1 MRSTTRSIT
10 RSAITRSATSRSA
23 RTHSVG
29 TAKRR
34 IGTVAAVAAA
44 GVLLLAGPASAHVT
58 VQPSTAVKGAS
69 DQTFSFR
76 VPNEKDTA
84 STTELQVFFPT
95 ATPIASV
102 LVAPT
107 PGWKATITNV
117 KLATP
122 IQTDDG
128 AITNA
133 VSEITWTGGSIA
145 PGYYQDFTVDM
156 GQLPSNTGSLTFK
169 ALQTYSDGSIVRWI
183 QNEVPGQPEPANP
196 APVLTLT
203 NAAATTPQASA
214 PQTTA
219 PAAAAKV
226 SSSDTVA
233 RVLGGIGVV
242 IGLLGVAFG
251 FLGWRRGSSRS
262 AS

>member
-1 MRSTTRSIT
+1 MRIAMGTANRSTVGRSTVGRSTRSG
-10 RSAITRSATSRSA
+10 
-23 RTHSVG
+23 V
-29 TAKRR
+29 KRR
-34 IGTVAAVAAA
+34 VGTVAAVAAA

-84 STTELQVFFPT
+84 NTTEVQVYFPT
-95 ATPIASV
+95 ADPIASV

-107 PGWKATITNV
+107 PGWTAHITSV

-133 VSEITWTGGSIA
+133 VSEITWTGGKIA

-169 ALQTYSDGSIVRWI
+169 ALQTYSDGTIVRWI

-203 NAAATTPQASA
+203 NAAGGSS
-214 PQTTA
+214 TA
-219 PAAAAKV
+219 PAKTTTTAAAPAA
-226 SSSDTVA
+226 SSSDTIA
-233 RVLGGIGVV
+233 RVLGGVGVL
-242 IGLLGVAFG
+242 IGLLGVGFG
-251 FLGWRRGSSRS
+251 YLGWRRGGNRTG
-262 AS
+262 A

>member
-1 MRSTTRSIT
+1 MRIAMPTAPRST
-10 RSAITRSATSRSA
+10 
-23 RTHSVG
+23 V
-29 TAKRR
+29 KRR
-34 IGTVAAVAAA
+34 VGTVAAVAAA

-76 VPNEKDTA
+76 VPNEKDNA
-84 STTELQVFFPT
+84 STTELQVFFP
-95 ATPIASV
+95 AADPIASV

-107 PGWKATITNV
+107 PGWKASITNV

-169 ALQTYSDGSIVRWI
+169 ALQTYSDGTIVRWI

-203 NAAATTPQASA
+203 DAAGSTG
-214 PQTTA
+214 TA
-219 PAAAAKV
+219 PAKPVPTAAAKV
-226 SSSDTVA
+226 STSDTTA

-251 FLGWRRGSSRS
+251 FLGWRRGGNRS
-262 AS
+262 NA

>member
-1 MRSTTRSIT
+1 MRTTT
-10 RSAITRSATSRSA
+10 T
-23 RTHSVG
+23 V
-29 TAKRR
+29 KRR
-34 IGTVAAVAAA
+34 VGTVAAVAAA
-44 GVLLLAGPASAHVT
+44 GVLLIAGPASAHVT
-58 VQPSTAVKGAS
+58 VQPPTAVKGAS

-76 VPNEKDTA
+76 VPNEKDNA
-84 STTELQVFFPT
+84 STTEVQVYFPS
-95 ATPIASV
+95 AEPIASV

-107 PGWKATITNV
+107 PGWKASITSV

-128 AITNA
+128 AITDA
-133 VSEITWTGGSIA
+133 VSSITWTGGSIA

-156 GQLPSNTGSLTFK
+156 GQLPSNTDALTFK

-203 NAAATTPQASA
+203 DAAAPAGSSSAGAKAAAT
-214 PQTTA
+214 
-219 PAAAAKV
+219 AAAP
-226 SSSDTVA
+226 SGSGSDTLA

-242 IGLLGVAFG
+242 IGLLGVGFG
-251 FLGWRRGSSRS
+251 YLGWRRGGSSGSGRGTGGSS
-262 AS
+262 AGA

>member
-1 MRSTTRSIT
+1 MRTTVRTSTP
-10 RSAITRSATSRSA
+10 
-23 RTHSVG
+23 V
-29 TAKRR
+29 KRR

-76 VPNEKDTA
+76 VPNEKDNA
-84 STTELQVFFPT
+84 STTKVQVYFP
-95 ATPIASV
+95 AADPIASV

-107 PGWKATITNV
+107 PGWTASITTV

-128 AITNA
+128 AITDA
-133 VSEITWTGGSIA
+133 VSAITWTGGSIA

-156 GQLPSNTGSLTFK
+156 GQLPSNTDALTFK
-169 ALQTYSDGSIVRWI
+169 ALQTYSDGTIVRWI
-183 QNEVPGQPEPANP
+183 QADEPGQPEPANP

-203 NAAATTPQASA
+203 DAAAPAG
-214 PQTTA
+214 A
-219 PAAAAKV
+219 PAASSTKATTTAAA
-226 SSSDTVA
+226 SSGSDSDTLA
-233 RVLGGIGVV
+233 RVLGGVGVV
-242 IGLLGVAFG
+242 VGLLGVAFG
-251 FLGWRRGSSRS
+251 FLGWRRGSSS
-262 AS
+262 AAGRGTGSSSGA

>member
-1 MRSTTRSIT
+1 MRSTTSM
-10 RSAITRSATSRSA
+10 
-23 RTHSVG
+23 
-29 TAKRR
+29 KRR
-34 IGTVAAVAAA
+34 VGTVAAVAAA
-44 GVLLLAGPASAHVT
+44 GVLLVAGPASAHVT
-58 VQPSTAVKGAS
+58 VQPSTAAAGAS

-76 VPNEKDTA
+76 VPNEKDNA

-107 PGWKATITNV
+107 PGWKATITSV

-156 GQLPSNTGSLTFK
+156 GQLPSNAGSLTFK
-169 ALQTYSDGSIVRWI
+169 ALQTYSDGTIVRWI
-183 QNEVPGQPEPANP
+183 QSEQPGQPEPANP

-203 NAAATTPQASA
+203 NASANPSASA
-214 PQTTA
+214 TA
-219 PAAAAKV
+219 AGKTETAA
-226 SSSDTVA
+226 SSDSGSGSDSDTLA

-242 IGLLGVAFG
+242 VGLLGVGFG
-251 FLGWRRGSSRS
+251 YLGWRRGGSNGSGSGSSGTH
-262 AS
+262 A

>member
-1 MRSTTRSIT
+1 MRITMRTALRST
-10 RSAITRSATSRSA
+10 
-23 RTHSVG
+23 G
-29 TAKRR
+29 TARR
-34 IGTVAAVAAA
+34 RTATVAAVAAA

-76 VPNEKDTA
+76 VPNEKDNA

-95 ATPIASV
+95 ADPIASV

-183 QNEVPGQPEPANP
+183 QSDVPGQPEPANP

-203 NAAATTPQASA
+203 NAAGPSASPAPVTTTA
-214 PQTTA
+214 A
-219 PAAAAKV
+219 PAA
-226 SSSDTVA
+226 SSSDTTA

-251 FLGWRRGSSRS
+251 FLGWRRGGNSGRTG
-262 AS
+262 A

>member
-1 MRSTTRSIT
+1 MRTT
-10 RSAITRSATSRSA
+10 TSL
-23 RTHSVG
+23 
-29 TAKRR
+29 KRR
-34 IGTVAAVAAA
+34 VATVSGLAAA
-44 GVLLLAGPASAHVT
+44 GVLLLAGPAFAHVT
-58 VQPSTAVKGAS
+58 VQPSTAVAGAS

-107 PGWKATITNV
+107 PGWKATITSV

-133 VSEITWTGGSIA
+133 VSEITWTGGNIE

-156 GQLPSNTGSLTFK
+156 GQLPSNAGSLTFK

-183 QNEVPGQPEPANP
+183 QNDVPGQPEPANP

-203 NAAATTPQASA
+203 SASTTGSGA
-214 PQTTA
+214 TA
-219 PAAAAKV
+219 PAKTTTTAA
-226 SSSDTVA
+226 SSGSGSDSDTLA
-233 RVLGGIGVV
+233 RVLGGAGLVV
-242 IGLLGVAFG
+242 GLLGVAFG
-251 FLGWRRGSSRS
+251 FLGWRRGGSSTR
-262 AS
+262 A

>member
-1 MRSTTRSIT
+1 MRIAMGTADRPTAERSTGKRS
-10 RSAITRSATSRSA
+10 SS
-23 RTHSVG
+23 
-29 TAKRR
+29 AKRR
-34 IGTVAAVAAA
+34 LGTVAAVAAA

-76 VPNEKDTA
+76 VPNEKTNA
-84 STTELQVFFPT
+84 NTTEVQVYFPT
-95 ATPIASV
+95 ADPIASV

-107 PGWKATITNV
+107 PGWTASITSV

-133 VSEITWTGGSIA
+133 VSEITWTGGKIA

-169 ALQTYSDGSIVRWI
+169 ALQTYSDGTIVRWI

-196 APVLTLT
+196 APVLTLV
-203 NAAATTPQASA
+203 NAAAGDGAAPAKATT
-214 PQTTA
+214 TTAA
-219 PAAAAKV
+219 PAA
-226 SSSDTVA
+226 STSDTTA
-233 RVLGGIGVV
+233 RVLGGVGVL
-242 IGLLGVAFG
+242 IGLLGVGFG
-251 FLGWRRGSSRS
+251 YLGWRRGGNRTG
-262 AS
+262 A

>member
-1 MRSTTRSIT
+1 MRIAMRSTSGSVSG
-10 RSAITRSATSRSA
+10 SASAPTTGSA
-23 RTHSVG
+23 V
-29 TAKRR
+29 RR
-34 IGTVAAVAAA
+34 RVGTVAAVAAA

-76 VPNEKDTA
+76 VPNEKDNA
-84 STTELQVFFPT
+84 STIELQVYFPT

-107 PGWKATITNV
+107 PGWTASITSV

-133 VSEITWTGGSIA
+133 VSEITWTGGKIA

-156 GQLPSNTGSLTFK
+156 GQLPSTTGSLAFK
-169 ALQTYSDGSIVRWI
+169 ALQTYSDGTVVRWI

-203 NAAATTPQASA
+203 DAAPSSA
-214 PQTTA
+214 PAPAKPSTTAAA
-219 PAAAAKV
+219 PAA
-226 SSSDTVA
+226 STSDTTA
-233 RVLGGIGVV
+233 RVLGGIGVLV
-242 IGLLGVAFG
+242 GLLGVGFG
-251 FLGWRRGSSRS
+251 FLGWRRGGNRPS
-262 AS
+262 A

>member
-1 MRSTTRSIT
+1 MRTT
-10 RSAITRSATSRSA
+10 TSL
-23 RTHSVG
+23 
-29 TAKRR
+29 KRR
-34 IGTVAAVAAA
+34 VATVSGLSAA
-44 GVLLLAGPASAHVT
+44 GVLLLAGPAFAHVT
-58 VQPSTAVKGAS
+58 VQPSTAVAGAS

-107 PGWKATITNV
+107 PGWKATITSV

-133 VSEITWTGGSIA
+133 VSEITWTGGNIE

-156 GQLPSNTGSLTFK
+156 GQLPSNAGSLTFK
-169 ALQTYSDGSIVRWI
+169 ALQTYSDGTVVRWI
-183 QNEVPGQPEPANP
+183 QNDVPGQPEPANP

-203 NAAATTPQASA
+203 SASATGAPTGGSTAAART
-214 PQTTA
+214 TTA
-219 PAAAAKV
+219 AG
-226 SSSDTVA
+226 SGSGSDSDALA
-233 RVLGGIGVV
+233 RVLGGAGLV

-251 FLGWRRGSSRS
+251 FLGWRRGNSGTR
-262 AS
+262 A

>member
-1 MRSTTRSIT
+1 MRT
-10 RSAITRSATSRSA
+10 SAI
-23 RTHSVG
+23 V
-29 TAKRR
+29 KRR
-34 IGTVAAVAAA
+34 VGLVAAA
-44 GVLLLAGPASAHVT
+44 TATGVLLLAGTASAHVT

-76 VPNEKDTA
+76 VPNEKDNA
-84 STTELQVFFPT
+84 STTEVQVYFPS
-95 ATPIASV
+95 ADPIASV

-128 AITNA
+128 AITDA
-133 VSEITWTGGSIA
+133 VSSITWTGGSIA

-169 ALQTYSDGSIVRWI
+169 ALQTYSDGTVVRWI
-183 QNEVPGQPEPANP
+183 QDEEPGQPEPANP

-203 NAAATTPQASA
+203 NAAPASGSSTGSTKATTTAAASSSTSD
-214 PQTTA
+214 TTA
-219 PAAAAKV
+219 
-226 SSSDTVA
+226 
-233 RVLGGIGVV
+233 RILGGVGVV
-242 IGLLGVAFG
+242 VGLLGVAFG
-251 FLGWRRGSSRS
+251 FLGWRRGGTSGTGRGTGGTS
-262 AS
+262 AGA

>member
-1 MRSTTRSIT
+1 MRSTTRSTTPATTPATGRT
-10 RSAITRSATSRSA
+10 R
-23 RTHSVG
+23 
-29 TAKRR
+29 RR
-34 IGTVAAVAAA
+34 VATVAAVAAA

-76 VPNEKDTA
+76 VPNEKDNA
-84 STTELQVFFPT
+84 STTEIQVFFPA

-156 GQLPSNTGSLTFK
+156 GQLPSNTDALTFK

-183 QNEVPGQPEPANP
+183 QNDVPGQPEPANP

-203 NAAATTPQASA
+203 DAAGSGTSTPPPA
-214 PQTTA
+214 PTK
-219 PAAAAKV
+219 AAAAA
-226 SSSDTVA
+226 STGSDSDTTA

-251 FLGWRRGSSRS
+251 FLGWRRGGSSRTG
-262 AS
+262 A

>member
-1 MRSTTRSIT
+1 MRTTL
-10 RSAITRSATSRSA
+10 
-23 RTHSVG
+23 RTAPRTTG

-76 VPNEKDTA
+76 VPNEKDNA
-84 STTELQVFFPT
+84 STTEVQVYFPT
-95 ATPIASV
+95 ADPIASV

-107 PGWKATITNV
+107 PGWKASITNV

-128 AITNA
+128 AITDA
-133 VSEITWTGGSIA
+133 VSSITWTGGSIA

-169 ALQTYSDGSIVRWI
+169 ALQTYSDGSVVRWI
-183 QNEVPGQPEPANP
+183 QNDVPGQPEPANP

-203 NAAATTPQASA
+203 DAAATGGS
-214 PQTTA
+214 TA
-219 PAAAAKV
+219 PAKPTVTAAPAA
-226 SSSDTVA
+226 STSDTTA

-251 FLGWRRGSSRS
+251 FLGWRRGGNRTG
-262 AS
+262 A

>member
-1 MRSTTRSIT
+1 MRSTTRST
-10 RSAITRSATSRSA
+10 TSATGS
-23 RTHSVG
+23 
-29 TAKRR
+29 AKRR
-34 IGTVAAVAAA
+34 IATVSAIAAA

-76 VPNEKDTA
+76 VPNEKDNA
-84 STTELQVFFPT
+84 STTELQVYFPT

-128 AITNA
+128 AITDA

-169 ALQTYSDGSIVRWI
+169 ALQTYSDGTIVRWI

-203 NAAATTPQASA
+203 NAAGSGSGTSTPPPAPTKAT
-214 PQTTA
+214 
-219 PAAAAKV
+219 AAAT
-226 SSSDTVA
+226 SSDSDTTA

-251 FLGWRRGSSRS
+251 FLGWRRGGSSRTG
-262 AS
+262 A

>member
-1 MRSTTRSIT
+1 MRSTTRST
-10 RSAITRSATSRSA
+10 TSATGS
-23 RTHSVG
+23 
-29 TAKRR
+29 AKRR
-34 IGTVAAVAAA
+34 IATVSAIAAA

-76 VPNEKDTA
+76 VPNEKDNA
-84 STTELQVFFPT
+84 STTELQVYFPT

-128 AITNA
+128 AITDA

-169 ALQTYSDGSIVRWI
+169 ALQTYSDGTIVRWI
-183 QNEVPGQPEPANP
+183 QNEEPGQPEPANP

-203 NAAATTPQASA
+203 NAAGSGSGTSTPPPAPTKAT
-214 PQTTA
+214 
-219 PAAAAKV
+219 AAAT
-226 SSSDTVA
+226 SSDSDTTA

-251 FLGWRRGSSRS
+251 FLGWRRGGSSRTG
-262 AS
+262 A